1 MVDQA
6 VKNGCCHGAVLKNVS
21 PFGKGNVSRQDG
33 GMHLVPQPAQLEEE
47 TGLLFGNRQI
57 SDFIDDKKP
66 LGPLPLQNPFEC
78 SFFIR

>member
-33 GMHLVPQPAQLEEE
+33 GMHLVPQPDQLEEE
-47 TGLLFGNRQI
+47 AGLLFGNSQ
-57 SDFIDDKKP
+57 
-66 LGPLPLQNPFEC
+66 
-78 SFFIR
+78 